1 MEYKNEKT
9 ANRRRYKSRYHSP
22 HNYKTK
28 RSKAQNRAAILVGVA
43 TFIVL
48 TSLVLVFTFGDN
60 IYKFLDDTFHPSS
73 VTSPKAEDS
82 TLGIAAKEATE
93 AGDAPKGFI
102 PSVTVPTEGASG
114 TPQAQSADFDRLVKA
129 AGLNPAK
136 MTARQMIFVESS
148 GTNATVY
155 TYEKD
160 SSGKWNQKFDPMTG
174 FTGEGG
180 VKATTSP
187 GDNVTPKGTFKV
199 EYAIGINPD
208 PGTLLQYIQI
218 AEGMKWITDPAS
230 INYNRLLEDDSAD
243 VDYESYQDLTE
254 YTVSYPY
261 CLILNYNRSPVD
273 KTKGCS
279 KFLHVSDKPTPRGG
293 VGVSEDNLYNILLW
307 LDPTKNPNVSI
318 F

>member
-60 IYKFLDDTFHPSS
+60 IYKFLDDTFHPTPI
-73 VTSPKAEDS
+73 TSDKAEDS
-82 TLGIAAKEATE
+82 TLGVATE
-93 AGDAPKGFI
+93 PATELNGSSGSFI
-102 PSVTVPTEGASG
+102 PSVTVPTESDG
-114 TPQAQSADFDRLVKA
+114 TPQAQSADFERLAKA
-129 AGLNPAK
+129 AGLNTAK
-136 MTARQMIFVESS
+136 MTAKQMIFVESS

-160 SSGKWNQKFDPMTG
+160 SSGKWNQKFDPVSG

-180 VKATTSP
+180 VKADTTP
-187 GDNVTPKGTFKV
+187 GDNVTPKGVFKI
-199 EYAIGINPD
+199 EYAMGTNPD
-208 PGTLLQYIQI
+208 PGAAINYIEI

-230 INYNRLLEDDSAD
+230 VNYNRL
-243 VDYESYQDLTE
+243 VDYDTDSDDYASYQDLTE

-261 CLILNYNRSPVD
+261 CLVYAYNRNPVSA
-273 KTKGCS
+273 KKGCS

-293 VGVSEDNLYNILLW
+293 VGISEDAMYNILLW
-307 LDPTKNPNVSI
+307 LSPSSNAHIAI